1 MNHTTPLFLT
11 TNNTEDDQT
20 LMSVM
25 ELAEYLNVGKN
36 HAYNLL
42 RQGEIK
48 GFRIGNIWKVSKE
61 AVNKYIR
68 EKSGLE

>member
-25 ELAEYLNVGKN
+25 ELAEYLNIGKN
-36 HAYNLL
+36 HAYGLL

-48 GFRIGNIWKVSKE
+48 GFRIGNIWKISKE

>member
-1 MNHTTPLFLT
+1 MNNTPSILIS
-11 TNNTEDDQT
+11 TNNTEEDPT
-20 LMSVM
+20 LMTVM
-25 ELAEYLNVGKN
+25 ELADYLSIGRN

-42 RQGEIK
+42 RSGEIK

-68 EKSGLE
+68 EKSGLA